1 MIGTL
6 IRDKCLIYPN
16 VTYIYSPHEKYPEYP
31 FSHISIK
38 PNYIYSG
45 IRNLFAQAGLDI
57 ENFGTPLWNP
67 LGKYIKRGD
76 KVFILPNFVFHKR
89 ESEDEESFFSKC
101 THPSLIRALIDY
113 VIIANGKEGKIEIG
127 NAPLQSCDYQKLIM
141 DTYLD
146 KILEFYKNNKIDISV
161 VDLRDYYIFK
171 TKIGNILRDKIN
183 ESKESVI
190 INLREFS
197 KLDDLY
203 KINEL
208 KKIRFRVSDY
218 NPDKTESAH
227 SFHYHKYFINKKLLE
242 SDVIISVPK
251 LKTHEK
257 VGITCAIKGY
267 VGTVSNK
274 DCLAHH
280 RFGYPKINGDEY
292 PNRNLLQL
300 FSSMFHDF
308 VQRRKYPEFMA
319 PLFEILD
326 TNYRRFLRRGLKKV
340 LAGAWYGNDTAWRM
354 ALDLA
359 YIAHYSD
366 KSGKLCN
373 SLKRQ
378 NLVLIDGVIA
388 GEGNGPLKP
397 RPVKAK
403 CLIFSDNAVLADLIA
418 CKIMGWPEEKIPLIK
433 NAIKEERLFRNLDNL
448 FIYFK
453 GENVDLTSIKPAL
466 GRKFIPPDGW
476 IDIIL
481 K

>member
-1 MIGTL
+1 MFASIIKNNYL
-6 IRDKCLIYPN
+6 NYPDYTN
-16 VTYIYSPHEKYPEYP
+16 FFSPHEKYPEYP
-31 FSHISIK
+31 FGHISSE
-38 PNYIYSG
+38 PNYIYYG
-45 IRNLFAQAGLDI
+45 IRKLFYQAGLDI
-57 ENFGTPLWNP
+57 KNFGSRSWNP
-67 LGKYIKRGD
+67 LGLYIKRGD
-76 KVFILPNFVFHKR
+76 SVFILPNFVFHKN
-89 ESEDEESFFSKC
+89 ETEDDDKFFSKC
-101 THPSLIRALIDY
+101 THASVLRVIIDY
-113 VIIANGKEGKIEIG
+113 VIIANGGEGKIAIG
-127 NAPLQSCDYQKLIM
+127 NAPLQSCDFQKIIK
-141 DTYLD
+141 DSNLD
-146 KILEFYKNNKIDISV
+146 KVLEFYKSNKIDISA
-161 VDLRDYYIFK
+161 VDLRDYYIIKTNIGTVTSNIQKK
-171 TKIGNILRDKIN
+171 TKD
-183 ESKESVI
+183 SVS
-190 INLREFS
+190 INLGEFS
-197 KLDDLY
+197 QLNKLY
-203 KINEL
+203 VINDK

-218 NPDKTESAH
+218 NPDRTESAH
-227 SFHYHKYFINKKLLE
+227 SLHYHNYFINKKILE

-267 VGTVSNK
+267 VGIVSNK

-280 RFGYPKINGDEY
+280 RFGFPKINGDEY
-292 PNRNLLQL
+292 PDRSMSLL
-300 FSSMFHDF
+300 FSSIIHDF

-319 PLFEILD
+319 PLFDILD
-326 TNYRRFLRRGLKKV
+326 TNYRRFLRRGLKKI

-359 YIAHYSD
+359 NIAHFCD

-433 NAIKEERLFRNLDNL
+433 NAIKEERLFRQLDNS
-448 FIYFK
+448 FIYFNREK
-453 GENVDLTSIKPAL
+453 VDLTSLKPAL